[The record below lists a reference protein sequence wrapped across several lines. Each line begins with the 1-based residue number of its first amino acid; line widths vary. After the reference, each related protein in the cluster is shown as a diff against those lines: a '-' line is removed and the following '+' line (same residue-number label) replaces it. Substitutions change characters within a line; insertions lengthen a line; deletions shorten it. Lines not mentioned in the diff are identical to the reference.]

1 MGCQA
6 FIVLHEQALWSFLD
20 LFMEVHDLSNQRSF
34 NKKFIVVLKTL
45 DPDSKQKICEHPA
58 IRDLQEIL
66 IIILNEEYEEPFEL
80 YTTNIFGNG
89 SRGVTVVQIRP
100 ITGSDYFPDKSK
112 NLQQIPL
119 KFSTMWYPPYISFEE
134 TTPDMANARYD
145 SAYKVQDAPVLIDGT
160 DACVVVEFCRLRN
173 CSLEL
178 FDDEIETWGDV
189 FENRTGTGIMG
200 AVASRNAHFAAAAIY
215 YWLGPCHWTSYT
227 TQITRAA
234 VTVLVPRPLQLAP
247 WKTPFL
253 SFTGVLWIAVG
264 VAFTVGVF
272 AVWLVEN
279 GRARIL
285 NLPKAQAKSFSDSVL
300 TLIGFYME
308 QSSSTRTDLVCCIFL
323 FTSLIIAGFMIG
335 NMYGAGLAGVMTI
348 PQYERPIDTTVDLAN
363 SGLLFA
369 GTVINWIYCILES
382 TEPHLITLG
391 DNYRVL
397 DTEHLMKHSK
407 TRDMGFVGEFTEF
420 GHFTPVDFLDAES
433 ASMLRIL
440 KDDLAWQ
447 STTILMTKTCP
458 FRQSFSDLVMNV
470 RQSGIQHLIEYRV
483 N

>member
-1 MGCQA
+1 M
-6 FIVLHEQALWSFLD
+6 FRY
-20 LFMEVHDLSNQRSF
+20 N
-34 NKKFIVVLKTL
+34 
-45 DPDSKQKICEHPA
+45 
-58 IRDLQEIL
+58 
-66 IIILNEEYEEPFEL
+66 
-80 YTTNIFGNG
+80 
-89 SRGVTVVQIRP
+89 
-100 ITGSDYFPDKSK
+100 DYS
-112 NLQQIPL
+112 Q
-119 KFSTMWYPPYISFEE
+119 
-134 TTPDMANARYD
+134 TPDMANARYD

-483 N
+483 SIKFMDRKVQKSLESSRQKNSEQEAVVLTILHLLGAFIILALGFLLASIVFALEYISGRTARKPLFKEGNSFRKMFKSRTRN